1 MADLTIHNVTTTT
14 ACMNHF
20 RPDVGNEFY
29 TIVLDV
35 HNAGGKDSIGKDS
48 ISLFISPE
56 NLEGVSKA
64 FTLTPQT
71 PTDR

>member
-14 ACMNHF
+14 ACMHHF

-29 TIVLDV
+29 TIVLDI
-35 HNAGGKDSIGKDS
+35 HNASGKDS